1 VIVIE
6 IGGLEVPDHV
16 LKKVPR
22 IFIEGCNMMAEA
34 KIVLILSGIGLVFA
48 LVLSRPA
55 VADQF
60 YQGKTIRFVVGQAA
74 GGGYDL
80 AARTIGRHMGKHI
93 PGNPA
98 IVVENMTGA
107 GSLIAAN
114 YTYNSAKPD
123 GLFVATWNGA
133 LILRQ
138 ALGDKAVR
146 LDGRKFGWIGSPTK
160 GTPICGIMAYT
171 GLKSL
176 DEIVAS
182 NREIKMGATG
192 PGSTYEDLPMMLNL
206 TLGTKFKV
214 ISGYEGTGTILVAM
228 RRKEVDGGCWTWES
242 MRTTARPMLEAKG
255 DERLIPYLIHR
266 RWDEPEVRDLPLIPE
281 VLKKDQDK
289 LAAYKTWVATY
300 EFQRPYSVPPGT
312 PKERVELLRKA
323 FADTL
328 KDPEF
333 IAEAKKVKFQVTYT
347 PGEQIEK
354 YVDEMLS
361 ITPKAKELL
370 SFLLIKPK
378 K

>member
-1 VIVIE
+1 MKAR
-6 IGGLEVPDHV
+6 LR
-16 LKKVPR
+16 L
-22 IFIEGCNMMAEA
+22 
-34 KIVLILSGIGLVFA
+34 LVAAAAGF
-48 LVLSRPA
+48 VLSVAAPA
-55 VADQF
+55 RLSAEDF
-60 YQGKTIRFVVGQAA
+60 YKGKTIRLVVGQAA

-80 AARTIGRHMGKHI
+80 SARTIARHMGKHI
-93 PGNPA
+93 PGNPT

-123 GLFVATWNGA
+123 GLFVGTWNGA
-133 LILRQ
+133 LVLRQ

-146 LDGRKFGWIGSPTK
+146 LDGRKLNWIGSPTK
-160 GTPICGIMAYT
+160 GTPVCGIMAYT

-176 DEIVAS
+176 DDVMAS

-192 PGSTYEDLPMMLNL
+192 PGSTYEDLPKILNL

-242 MRTTARPMLEAKG
+242 MRTTARPMLDAKG
-255 DERLIPYLIHR
+255 DDRLIPYLIHR
-266 RWDEPEVRDLPLIPE
+266 RWDEPEVKDLPLIPD
-281 VLKKDQDK
+281 VLKRDQDK

-312 PKERVELLRKA
+312 PKERVQLLRKA

-333 IAEAKKVKFQVTYT
+333 VAEAKKVKLRVTHT
-347 PGEQIEK
+347 SGEQIDK

-370 SFLLIKPK
+370 SFLLTK
-378 K
+378 KKK